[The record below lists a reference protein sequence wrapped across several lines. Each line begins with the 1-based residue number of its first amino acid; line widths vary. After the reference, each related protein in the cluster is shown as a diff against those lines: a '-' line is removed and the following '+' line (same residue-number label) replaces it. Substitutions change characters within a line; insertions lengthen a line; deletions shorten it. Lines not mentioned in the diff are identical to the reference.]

1 MRLFARA
8 RAREAPR
15 HLVRSTSLAW
25 ERRWTR
31 MLSTVCAV
39 AFAASLVDPVAQ
51 CESVCHTG
59 GVPPLLADLLAE
71 DPRA

>member
-1 MRLFARA
+1 
-8 RAREAPR
+8 
-15 HLVRSTSLAW
+15 
-25 ERRWTR
+25 